1 MYKNPAF
8 QKIQFITLGALVF
21 SLFSCTDKP
30 PFKPDYE
37 NAVGLIIGSEGCKQ
51 DPSQNAWFIQFSGPN
66 AGNKSY
72 GENITYNAK
81 SYSNVV
87 KTYTLPDS
95 AKVAG
100 KQYLFDFYIEEKT
113 HAQVCDVDNAVNL
126 NIMNIRIKNLAQ
138 ITD

>member
-1 MYKNPAF
+1 MYKNLTI
-8 QKIQFITLGALVF
+8 QKIKSIALGALFF
-21 SLFSCTDKP
+21 STFSCNDKP

-37 NAVGLIIGSEGCKQ
+37 NAVGLIIGSEDCKQ
-51 DPSQNAWFIQFSGPN
+51 EPSQNAWFIQFSGPN

-95 AKVAG
+95 SKVAG
-100 KQYLFDFYIEEKT
+100 KRYLVDFYIEEKT
-113 HAQVCDVDNAVNL
+113 NSQVCDVDNAVNL
-126 NIMNIRIKNLAQ
+126 KIVNIRIKNLAR
-138 ITD
+138 IAN

>member
-1 MYKNPAF
+1 MYQNLTV
-8 QKIQFITLGALVF
+8 QKIKFITLGAFVF
-21 SLFSCTDKP
+21 LLFGCNDKP

-37 NAVGLIIGSEGCKQ
+37 NAVGLIIGSEDCKQ

-72 GENITYNAK
+72 GESITYNAQ

-95 AKVAG
+95 SKVAG
-100 KQYLFDFYIEEKT
+100 KRYLFDFYIEEKT
-113 HAQVCDVDNAVNL
+113 NSQACDIDNAVNL
-126 NIMNIRIKNLAQ
+126 KIMNIRIKSLAR
-138 ITD
+138 IAN